1 MLADKIVEAAN
12 EGFAQRRR
20 VHLVTDT
27 LKESPISEIEH
38 VGHGL
43 LRYRHHGLPN
53 DHYAAEG
60 SFKMLSVMPHEDQ
73 W

>member
-12 EGFAQRRR
+12 AGFAQMRR
-20 VHLVTDT
+20 VHLLTDT

-43 LRYRHHGLPN
+43 LRYRHHDLPN
-53 DHYAAEG
+53 DHYVPER
-60 SFKMLSVMPHEDQ
+60 SVKMLSVMPPEDR

>member
-1 MLADKIVEAAN
+1 MLADKIVEAAS

-20 VHLVTDT
+20 VHLVTET

-38 VGHGL
+38 MGHGL
-43 LRYRHHGLPN
+43 LRYRHHNLPN
-53 DHYAAEG
+53 DHFVPE
-60 SFKMLSVMPHEDQ
+60 SSVKMLSVMPPEDQ